1 MSLWN
6 YKLFMFYVL
15 TSMDVPYKTNFVSFS
30 QFIFGPN
37 FYVFPVSR
45 MLLFSLLSK
54 EQVCCVL
61 FLGTE
66 SNADFKKL
74 FLSILKLFW
83 QTKKVTF
90 FICYSCNVY
99 TMGWMIM
106 YKWIVAKSELWP
118 KISFTIHFYS
128 TIK

>member
-15 TSMDVPYKTNFVSFS
+15 TSMDVPYKTKYHF
-30 QFIFGPN
+30 PN
-37 FYVFPVSR
+37 LFLVPISMYFQSRECYYSVCYQKSRCVVFY
-45 MLLFSLLSK
+45 
-54 EQVCCVL
+54 
-61 FLGTE
+61 LGTE